1 MRAKFALV
9 LPGLILSLSPLQ
21 AQTPVQQ
28 GTGPTGAVPKTAA
41 STVPVSP
48 AVAVDGDATAKALLQ
63 TLLQLKAAND
73 EILKRQTATLSQ
85 LEELAKAAE
94 QLKVYAT
101 RG

>member
-1 MRAKFALV
+1 MRAKFTLAVDALTIS
-9 LPGLILSLSPLQ
+9 LAGLH
-21 AQTPVQQ
+21 AQTGNQQVIQPTSSVATTAVAAPVA
-28 GTGPTGAVPKTAA
+28 PTGL
-41 STVPVSP
+41 
-48 AVAVDGDATAKALLQ
+48 VDGDANAKALLQ

-85 LEELAKAAE
+85 LEEVSKAAE